1 MPSLAVEVN
10 SLTCRADAVQKEPLQ
25 VILVDT
31 DNRQLCINHDL
42 IVRDLAAA
50 AIPMSAS
57 EDGDSGTGTL
67 TLQSQSTERFCV
79 RFGAMI
85 TTERRLVKLTI
96 G

>member
-67 TLQSQSTERFCV
+67 TLQSQSTEKVLCSIW
-79 RFGAMI
+79 GNDNN
-85 TTERRLVKLTI
+85 
-96 G
+96 